1 MKLTQYIIQIININ
15 SISNKLQEL
24 QQRIKDTNA
33 VNSHSRNQTNNII
46 KITYNTVLNYT
57 EIRKIEH
64 GIKVGDY

>member
-24 QQRIKDTNA
+24 QRIKDTNA

-64 GIKVGDY
+64 GIKVEDY

>member
-24 QQRIKDTNA
+24 QQLIKDTNA

-57 EIRKIEH
+57 EIR
-64 GIKVGDY
+64 